1 MFSSLQKL
9 NPKFYVAVDVH
20 KQIGYKVIFFSVQYL
35 NLYVYRKVASRSTSR
50 LVARSRIFRPFMK
63 GKFDPYVL

>member
-35 NLYVYRKVASRSTSR
+35 NLYVYMESRSIS
-50 LVARSRIFRPFMK
+50 
-63 GKFDPYVL
+63 